1 MQTSWLQGMSDLLR
15 HSLGADIRLE
25 MISIGGLWRTHAD
38 RNQLENA
45 ILNLAVNARDA
56 MPHGGRLAI
65 ETRNIDS
72 DERDSGATR
81 GTPVR
86 DYVLIS
92 VSDTGAGMAEEV
104 AAKAFDPFFTTKQ
117 VGKGTGLG
125 LSQVYG
131 FVRQSGGYVKLR
143 SVPGEGTMIE
153 LYLPR
158 FAGDDRDT
166 VVPPLQDL
174 RMGDGHEVVLV
185 VDDEAAVRRLSV
197 DALTELGYQ
206 VLEADGALSALRLL
220 DAHPEIALLFTDIV
234 MPDINGRKL
243 AEEALRRRPELKILY
258 TSGYNRSSAS
268 AMDMQDAGVDMIGKP
283 FTVEQLAVKLR
294 AVLDRPA

>member
-1 MQTSWLQGMSDLLR
+1 
-15 HSLGADIRLE
+15 
-25 MISIGGLWRTHAD
+25 
-38 RNQLENA
+38 
-45 ILNLAVNARDA
+45 V
-56 MPHGGRLAI
+56 P
-65 ETRNIDS
+65 
-72 DERDSGATR
+72 
-81 GTPVR
+81 
-86 DYVLIS
+86 
-92 VSDTGAGMAEEV
+92 
-104 AAKAFDPFFTTKQ
+104 AKAFDPFFTTKQ

-143 SVPGEGTMIE
+143 SVPGEGTTIE

-158 FAGDDRDT
+158 FAGGDRDA
-166 VVPPLQDL
+166 VVPPSQDL

-258 TSGYNRSSAS
+258 TSGYSRSSAS
-268 AMDMQDAGVDMIGKP
+268 AMDVQDAGVDMIGKP